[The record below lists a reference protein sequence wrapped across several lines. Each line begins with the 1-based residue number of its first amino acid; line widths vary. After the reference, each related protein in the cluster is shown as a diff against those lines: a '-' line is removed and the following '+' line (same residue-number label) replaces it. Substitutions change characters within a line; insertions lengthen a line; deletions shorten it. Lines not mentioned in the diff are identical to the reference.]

1 MQLQEV
7 LRETEVAPVAR
18 LPDYAMGIVS
28 RNNKLSIQVDLNQL
42 LSVAEWGDRRT
53 IAMSC
58 YG

>member
-28 RNNKLSIQVDLNQL
+28 RNNKLSILVDLNKL
-42 LSVAEWGDRRT
+42 LSDAEWGG
-53 IAMSC
+53 IAEL
-58 YG
+58 